1 MLLKPIKIG
10 LVVTSVALLAG
21 CEQYF
26 RYPCQDPENW
36 NAEECKKPICEVNRD
51 CPEYIFKGGEL
62 EKELKQEPTAMVPS
76 KALKTEVSPT
86 IETKG
91 ECK

>member
-1 MLLKPIKIG
+1 MLPNTIKVG
-10 LVVTSVALLAG
+10 LIVASVALLSG

-36 NAEECKKPICEVNRD
+36 NIEQCKKPICEVNRD

-62 EKELKQEPTAMVPS
+62 EKELKQEPTAV
-76 KALKTEVSPT
+76 VSPKSTKIET
-86 IETKG
+86 ISTTDTKG